1 MKRPMNNKGIATVVA
16 ASLILAAI
24 VTVAITYQ
32 AFIVPE
38 QNRQIAFSHTQDVLK
53 SFEGLYSEGYSTFSL
68 SYSGSSFFSS
78 ASFPGQL
85 SYSPSTRV
93 KVDLS
98 NVTELTPTQLL
109 LANQTGDFP
118 IRELSEATLTFENV
132 TENFYGN
139 YNFTHNQQ
147 KIVVEVNTETIAL
160 TDNTEVM
167 RIFLN
172 ITSSYGSSSYGYSL
186 FSGDSLHLQLFSPL
200 YGLASDLSQT
210 SSIEYQTDSSS
221 CMLFIQYL
229 AINNTDLT
237 YSARG
242 AIMYKPTS
250 FPLSYI
256 ATPWGVTALEAG
268 TSSIPAPIQ
277 IRWAQNMLCL
287 DLYNITWKNIGT
299 ISGSGA
305 AAIKFNEYNTTCLQS
320 SFDSISMNFTSS
332 DCNINN
338 SIMQLHTMLKNNAP
352 DDAII
357 SIEQNLTWVTL
368 TITSHKTV
376 SLTIHAVDAVLS

>member
-1 MKRPMNNKGIATVVA
+1 MNNKGIATVVA